1 MENEQQP
8 QFRQFS
14 YHGDGTEL
22 FKIYIVNWLLT
33 ILTLG
38 LYYPWAKASILKY
51 NYQHT
56 KFDGSNFTFHGTGK
70 EMFRGFIKVVAVIGI
85 LYGALIAAQLSGN
98 TILTLIVLL
107 GFYVIL
113 LLLIPIAL
121 HGSMRYRTS
130 RSSWRGIHFGYRGD
144 RGVLTKQFL
153 TDAFLTIIT
162 AGIYGAW
169 FINNLRTYI
178 IGNIR
183 FGNITF
189 QYTGNGTDFFW
200 LNFKGRL
207 LTFLT
212 LGIYFFWYSMD
223 LFEYFVENIYAEQDG
238 KPLPIRS
245 TAKGGDFFVLSLVN
259 GLMLVFTLGIAFPW
273 VQARNFQ
280 FFMSNIWV
288 QGDFD
293 GNSLV
298 QTEAEYRDASG
309 DDMVDMLD
317 LNLL

>member
-1 MENEQQP
+1 MENEQP
-8 QFRQFS
+8 QFRQFT

-33 ILTLG
+33 IVTFG

-56 KFDGSNFTFHGTGK
+56 EFDGSTFTFHGTGK
-70 EMFRGFIKVVAVIGI
+70 EMFRGFIKVVGVIGV
-85 LYGALIAAQLSGN
+85 LYGALISAQLSGN
-98 TILTLIVLL
+98 TTLTIVVLL

-113 LLLIPIAL
+113 LLLVPIAL

-162 AGIYGAW
+162 FGIYGAW

-189 QYTGNGTDFFW
+189 QYTGNGGDFFW

-207 LTFLT
+207 LTGLT

-223 LFEYFVENIYAEQDG
+223 LFDYFIENIYAEQNG

-245 TAKGGDFFVLSLVN
+245 TAKGGDFFLLSIVN
-259 GLMLVFTLGIAFPW
+259 AFMLFFTLGLAFPW
-273 VQARNFQ
+273 VQARTFR

-317 LNLL
+317 LNLI

>member
-1 MENEQQP
+1 MENEQP
-8 QFRQFS
+8 QFRQFM
-14 YHGDGTEL
+14 YHGEGTEL

-38 LYYPWAKASILKY
+38 FYYPWAKASILKY

-56 KFDGSNFTFHGTGK
+56 QFDGSNFTFHGTGK
-70 EMFRGFIKVVAVIGI
+70 EMFRGFIKVVVVF
-85 LYGALIAAQLSGN
+85 LVLSGALITARLSGN
-98 TILTLIVLL
+98 PTLILVGILF
-107 GFYVIL
+107 FYGIL
-113 LLLIPIAL
+113 LLLVPIAV
-121 HGSMRYRTS
+121 HGSLRYRTS

-144 RGVLTKQFL
+144 RGILTKQFL

-162 AGIYGAW
+162 LGIYTSW

-189 QYTGNGTDFFW
+189 QYTGNGSDFFW
-200 LNFKGRL
+200 LNLKGRI
-207 LTFLT
+207 LTGLSF
-212 LGIYFFWYSMD
+212 GIYFFWYQME
-223 LFEYFVENIYAEQDG
+223 LFEYFVEHIYAEQDG
-238 KPLPIRS
+238 KALPIRS
-245 TAKGGDFFVLSLVN
+245 TAKGGDFFVLTLVN
-259 GLMLVFTLGIAFPW
+259 GLMLVFSLGLAFPW
-273 VQARNFQ
+273 VQARNFR

-317 LNLL
+317 LDLM